1 MTFTYVCIQV
11 GSGYTLAE
19 LKDLGQKLKPHWKS
33 FNTKR
38 PPDCVLLAPGFKV
51 GGALCTIHCGYAI
64 YLQEKPDLWIEPWNS
79 QIVQIRAAEIV
90 TSDKY

>member
-1 MTFTYVCIQV
+1 MKV

-19 LKDLGQKLKPHWKS
+19 LKDLGMKLKPHWKP

-51 GGALCTIHCGYAI
+51 DQFIIPLSHSVVKRYVSTLHLG
-64 YLQEKPDLWIEPWNS
+64 
-79 QIVQIRAAEIV
+79 V
-90 TSDKY
+90 